1 MAQTNPT
8 NQTNPKNRTNARNP
22 LIDVLITIIL
32 PSLILMK
39 LSGEHRLGAVAA
51 LLLALSL
58 PLLWGG
64 WDLWA
69 RRRFNGF
76 ALLGLISVALTG
88 GIGLLHLDAHWLA
101 VKEAAIPGLIGLAVL
116 VSSWTRYPLIRVM
129 LYNPAV
135 LNVERVQQ
143 QLEARGNAQAFE
155 RRLKVATLLV
165 AGTFFFSSTMNF
177 ILARW
182 IVTSPAGSVAFNE
195 ELGRL
200 TLLSYPV
207 IAIPSMVM
215 MIVTLLW
222 LGRGI
227 RQLSGL
233 SLLDLINDSREA
245 KASGQ

>member
-8 NQTNPKNRTNARNP
+8 NPANPANKKSARNP

-39 LSGEHRLGAVAA
+39 LSADHRLGTVAA

-64 WDLWA
+64 WALWA
-69 RRRFNGF
+69 RRKFNGF
-76 ALLGLISVALTG
+76 ALLGLISVVLTG
-88 GIGLLHLDAHWLA
+88 GIGLLHLDAYWLA

-116 VSSWTRYPLIRVM
+116 VSSWTRYPLIRVI

-155 RRLKVATLLV
+155 RRLKVATMLV

-195 ELGRL
+195 EL
-200 TLLSYPV
+200 
-207 IAIPSMVM
+207 
-215 MIVTLLW
+215 
-222 LGRGI
+222 
-227 RQLSGL
+227 
-233 SLLDLINDSREA
+233 
-245 KASGQ
+245 